1 MERNKTMHKKILK
14 QLEDAMKLLLVYREK
29 ELEKKT
35 PFDYDYLLDSINALD
50 DAIANLNV
58 HIADNV

>member
-1 MERNKTMHKKILK
+1 MHNKILK
-14 QLEDAMKLLLVYREK
+14 QLEDAMKLLIAYREK